1 MTKKRPFK
9 VKWKRLVWI
18 TVTTR
23 KRRGDILQHLIS
35 LVHHLPPS
43 CLSLLLHFDFTLF
56 ANLPTHVVQ
65 ESRRVGWRTR
75 HSSWNG
81 YWMLCADLDQ
91 GFPDT
96 QTARQ
101 EMTLWPSDICWS
113 GENKWT
119 FLGSQLEQ
127 SPTSGDHGQ
136 ARQGPRLTSKS
147 KWVREPD

>member
-65 ESRRVGWRTR
+65 ESRRVGWRMR

-81 YWMLCADLDQ
+81 CCAQISTRVSQTPKQQGKKWHSGPQTFFEAEKRNEPFLEAGWNYHQHPVTMGNYWAGLL
-91 GFPDT
+91 
-96 QTARQ
+96 Q
-101 EMTLWPSDICWS
+101 EYS
-113 GENKWT
+113 
-119 FLGSQLEQ
+119 FVEQ
-127 SPTSGDHGQ
+127 
-136 ARQGPRLTSKS
+136 
-147 KWVREPD
+147 